1 MNIKVCD
8 LPLTDRPHY
17 RLAQLGGN
25 FLSNV
30 ELLAL
35 IIGTDQSIA
44 IAQRLFAKF
53 NTLDNIKLATLQ
65 ELETIKGIG
74 KSQAGK
80 IIACLEISKRFQEN
94 LSPPKKVDAVT
105 SPDILYEQIK
115 HKIINYYKEHFF
127 VCSLDIRNNLIAV
140 DEISVGTLTASLV
153 HPREA
158 FETAIKRH
166 AAHIIIAHNHP
177 SGETDPSEDD
187 IKITR
192 RLKDAG
198 KVMGIEVLDHLIIT
212 KTTYFSFKEKYL
224 I

>member
-1 MNIKVCD
+1 MTIKVCD
-8 LPLTDRPHY
+8 LPPTDRPQY
-17 RLAQLGGN
+17 RLTQLGGN

-35 IIGTDQSIA
+35 ILGTDQSLDIA
-44 IAQRLFAKF
+44 HRIFAKF
-53 NTLDNIKLATLQ
+53 KTLDNLKSATLQ

-74 KSQAGK
+74 KSQARK
-80 IIACLEISKRFQEN
+80 IVACLEISKRFQEN
-94 LSPPKKVDAVT
+94 HTPTKKLDAIT
-105 SPDILYEQIK
+105 SPDILFEQIK
-115 HKIINYYKEHFF
+115 HKIHNYYKEHFF
-127 VCSLDIRNNLIAV
+127 VCSLDTRNNLISV

-158 FETAIKRH
+158 FETAIRRH

-177 SGETDPSEDD
+177 SGETEPSEDD
-187 IKITR
+187 LKITK
-192 RLKDAG
+192 RLVDAG

-212 KTTYFSFKEKYL
+212 KQSYLSFKEKYL

>member
-1 MNIKVCD
+1 MTIKVCD
-8 LPLTDRPHY
+8 LPPTDRPQY

-25 FLSNV
+25 YLSNV

-53 NTLDNIKLATLQ
+53 KTLDNIKTATLQ

-74 KSQAGK
+74 KFQAGK
-80 IIACLEISKRFQEN
+80 IVACLEISKRIQEN
-94 LSPPKKVDAVT
+94 HTPAKKLDAIT
-105 SPDILYEQIK
+105 SPDILFEQIK
-115 HKIINYYKEHFF
+115 HKINNFYKEHFF
-127 VCSLDIRNNLIAV
+127 VCSLDTRNNLISV

-177 SGETDPSEDD
+177 SGETEPSEDD
-187 IKITR
+187 LKITK
-192 RLKDAG
+192 RLVDAG
-198 KVMGIEVLDHLIIT
+198 KVMGIDVLDHLIIT
-212 KTTYFSFKEKYL
+212 KTSYLSFKEKYL